1 MILLILF
8 QLSIMHIHV
17 PFKISL
23 LFLLLSVPD
32 LGRCQFHG
40 HFNFIGFVDY
50 PYPEVTNQIIVKSRL
65 KCSSICLENKD
76 CYYYDYCEA
85 ESSTSCFLHD
95 QHVSA
100 SILVTAGACKR
111 YKLVNTFLSNWTCTI
126 FLYAIIFYY
135 LFFSSRKDGM
145 VFLVVLVFF

>member
-8 QLSIMHIHV
+8 QLSIMHTVHV
-17 PFKISL
+17 HFKVSL

-50 PYPEVTNQIIVKSRL
+50 PYPEVTNQIIVTSRL

-95 QHVSA
+95 QHVNA
-100 SILVTAGACKR
+100 SILVTVGACKR
-111 YKLVNTFLSNWTCTI
+111 YKLVNTFLSYWTFTI
-126 FLYAIIFYY
+126 FQYPIIFYY
-135 LFFSSRKDGM
+135 LSFLLEKIELFS
-145 VFLVVLVFF
+145 